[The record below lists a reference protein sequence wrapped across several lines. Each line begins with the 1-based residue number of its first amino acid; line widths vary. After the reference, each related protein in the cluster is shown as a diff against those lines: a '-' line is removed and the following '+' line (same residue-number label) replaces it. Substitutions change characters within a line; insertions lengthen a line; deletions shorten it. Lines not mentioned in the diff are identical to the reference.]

1 MFVILDCINNFSVYL
16 FKKRKKKKGKK
27 EKNTN
32 IIKQQRNIEQ
42 TDLAVS
48 SIHIIFRDWRRGIND
63 FGDCCFFGLVLVCFL
78 GCFLFGFFGYF
89 WMREERVEW
98 SGVGGDPGHDS
109 RRNLGKKIHNK

>member
-63 FGDCCFFGLVLVCFL
+63 FGDCFFLVWFWFVSWVVFCLVSL
-78 GCFLFGFFGYF
+78 VTFG
-89 WMREERVEW
+89 
-98 SGVGGDPGHDS
+98 
-109 RRNLGKKIHNK
+109 